1 MRLTLRTVS
10 ILFFIFLGGT
20 FMKQFLK
27 TKSSHVI
34 NDAQAPL
41 TENRKI
47 LWLAHQIDEKSGLYY
62 EPIFI

>member
-1 MRLTLRTVS
+1 M
-10 ILFFIFLGGT
+10 GGT

-34 NDAQAPL
+34 NDTQAPL